1 MSVSLLANAIVIDD
15 DDDDDDEDDTEG
27 VTGEWPV
34 RGEGEEE
41 RFQEGVSNTTANV
54 KAEETLEMFHT
65 TAPPSTNVIVIDDD
79 DEDEN
84 ED

>member
-1 MSVSLLANAIVIDD
+1 MSVSWLANAIVIDD
-15 DDDDDDEDDTEG
+15 DDNDEDDTEG
-27 VTGEWPV
+27 VTREGPV
-34 RGEGEEE
+34 REGEEV
-41 RFQEGVSNTTANV
+41 RVMEGVSTTAANV